1 MDFFCRVFSPDLD
14 MMRMNVASPQT
25 AAAIKQSVQHITDA
39 LYASEFAQK
48 NVDVQ
53 IDTIGILNYTI
64 GVKLRLSYVDTFD
77 DDDVQSWRAI
87 AEHHGATGL
96 KTRVNTSSG
105 DIDLN
110 IEYKK
115 KTVKSQWLLRSAML
129 LLASWSYHQLHI
141 MNEVRYP
148 LPIEWLE

>member
-1 MDFFCRVFSPDLD
+1 
-14 MMRMNVASPQT
+14 MNVARPQT
-25 AAAIKQSVQHITDA
+25 AAAIKQSVQHIIDA
-39 LYASEFAQK
+39 LYASEFAQT

-77 DDDVQSWRAI
+77 DDDVKSWRAI

-96 KTRVNTSSG
+96 KIRVNTSSG

-129 LLASWSYHQLHI
+129 LLATWSYQQLHI

-148 LPIEWLE
+148 LPIEWSE